1 MLTGHVTRN
10 VIFLFYFILF
20 YFILFLF
27 LFFIFISHISIYL
40 LFTFYCHP
48 LFLFLFPF
56 SIFLFYLI
64 SISILFSISIF
75 ISIHFYF
82 YFYFYLYYYYFHFY
96 LFLFS
101 IHLSKGL
108 KSGKNISQE
117 APWWL
122 YFIWLIPYDIIKLQ
136 SSKKLQW
143 LRLWHH
149 MGLKYSEQSNDSKF
163 ELPWCSTTYLIIL
176 THIWLIPSHKEAW
189 TMSNDSDC
197 DIIQNLNIPEQSN
210 DSEIWASLML
220 HNPFSHSDSYMTHF

>member
-1 MLTGHVTRN
+1 MWLGMSY
-10 VIFLFYFILF
+10 FYFILF
-20 YFILFLF
+20 YFYFYFSFLF
-27 LFFIFISHISIYL
+27 LIFQFILLFYFLLSSFIFISIFH
-40 LFTFYCHP
+40 
-48 LFLFLFPF
+48 F
-56 SIFLFYLI
+56 SILSYFYFYFYLFYF
-64 SISILFSISIF
+64 ISILFSISIF

-82 YFYFYLYYYYFHFY
+82 QFYYFHFH

-163 ELPWCSTTYLIIL
+163 ELPWCSTTYLVIL

-220 HNPFSHSDSYMTHF
+220 HNPFSHSDSYMTHY

>member
-20 YFILFLF
+20 YFYFYFSFLFLIFQFIYFLLFIVILYFYFYFYFHFPFFYFILFLF
-27 LFFIFISHISIYL
+27 LFYF
-40 LFTFYCHP
+40 
-48 LFLFLFPF
+48 LFLFLF
-56 SIFLFYLI
+56 LF
-64 SISILFSISIF
+64 IF
-75 ISIHFYF
+75 IFIFIF
-82 YFYFYLYYYYFHFY
+82 ICIIIIFIFY

-163 ELPWCSTTYLIIL
+163 ELPWCSTTYLVIL

-220 HNPFSHSDSYMTHF
+220 HNPFSHSDSYMTHY

>member
-20 YFILFLF
+20 YFISI
-27 LFFIFISHISIYL
+27 FIFHFYFSYFN
-40 LFTFYCHP
+40 LFTFYCLLSP
-48 LFLFLFPF
+48 FIYIFISIFYFPF
-56 SIFLFYLI
+56 SIL
-64 SISILFSISIF
+64 S
-75 ISIHFYF
+75 YF
-82 YFYFYLYYYYFHFY
+82 YFYFYLFSILFSIFISFHFIFY

-122 YFIWLIPYDIIKLQ
+122 YFIWLIPYDIIGLQ
-136 SSKKLQW
+136 SSKRLQW

-163 ELPWCSTTYLIIL
+163 ELPWCSTTYLVIL

>member
-1 MLTGHVTRN
+1 MWLRMSY
-10 VIFLFYFILF
+10 FYFYFISISIFHF
-20 YFILFLF
+20 YFSYFNLFTFYF
-27 LFFIFISHISIYL
+27 LLSSFIFISISI
-40 LFTFYCHP
+40 FH
-48 LFLFLFPF
+48 
-56 SIFLFYLI
+56 FLFYLI
-64 SISILFSISIF
+64 SISIYLFLFSILFSISIF

-82 YFYFYLYYYYFHFY
+82 YYFHFH

-163 ELPWCSTTYLIIL
+163 ELPWCSTTYLVIL

-220 HNPFSHSDSYMTHF
+220 HNPFSHSDSYMTHY

>member
-1 MLTGHVTRN
+1 MSY
-10 VIFLFYFILF
+10 FYFILF
-20 YFILFLF
+20 YFYFYFSFLF
-27 LFFIFISHISIYL
+27 LIFQFILLFYFLLSSFIFISIFH
-40 LFTFYCHP
+40 
-48 LFLFLFPF
+48 F
-56 SIFLFYLI
+56 SILSYFYFYFYLFYF
-64 SISILFSISIF
+64 ISILFSISIF

-82 YFYFYLYYYYFHFY
+82 QFYYFHFH

-136 SSKKLQW
+136 SSKRLQW

-163 ELPWCSTTYLIIL
+163 ELPWCSTTYLVIL

-197 DIIQNLNIPEQSN
+197 DIIQNLNIPHHTELEYSRT
-210 DSEIWASLML
+210 I
-220 HNPFSHSDSYMTHF
+220 

>member
-75 ISIHFYF
+75 ISIHF

-163 ELPWCSTTYLIIL
+163 ELPWCSTTYLVIL

>member
-20 YFILFLF
+20 YFISIFIFHFYFSYFNLFTFYF
-27 LFFIFISHISIYL
+27 LLSSFIFISISI
-40 LFTFYCHP
+40 FH
-48 LFLFLFPF
+48 
-56 SIFLFYLI
+56 FLFYLI
-64 SISILFSISIF
+64 SISIYLFLFSILFSISIF

-82 YFYFYLYYYYFHFY
+82 YYFHFH

-163 ELPWCSTTYLIIL
+163 ELPWCSTTYLVIL

-220 HNPFSHSDSYMTHF
+220 HNPFSHSDSYMTHY

>member
-1 MLTGHVTRN
+1 MSY
-10 VIFLFYFILF
+10 FYFILF
-20 YFILFLF
+20 YFYFYFSFLF
-27 LFFIFISHISIYL
+27 LIFQFILLFYFLLSSFIFISIFH
-40 LFTFYCHP
+40 
-48 LFLFLFPF
+48 F
-56 SIFLFYLI
+56 SILSYFYFYFYLFYF
-64 SISILFSISIF
+64 ISILFSISIF

-82 YFYFYLYYYYFHFY
+82 QFYYFHFH

-136 SSKKLQW
+136 SSKRLQW

-163 ELPWCSTTYLIIL
+163 ELPWCSTTYLVIL